1 MKYTKYFFIL
11 LLGSLCF
18 WISQIKI
25 RLPLL
30 TTIIYKNP
38 KFTIFE
44 MKNPFLVSIFMA
56 ASAGIFEEGFR
67 FLFRKFLLKNSHK
80 IVEAVVFGLGH
91 SLMEI
96 FYLFHLIGFCV
107 AFSGISVWGILERI
121 LATCFHVEL
130 SVLLWLGFLEQKKYR
145 ALILAILLHTFV
157 DSILPVAGY
166 FRRSI
171 WEVEFLFFV
180 IVLWIGTLL
189 IKYHKREENL

>member
-18 WISQIKI
+18 WVSQIKI

-30 TTIIYKNP
+30 TTIIYKNS

-44 MKNPFLVSIFMA
+44 MKNPLLAGIFIA

-67 FLFRKFLLKNSHK
+67 FLFRKFLLKNSRN
-80 IVEAVVFGLGH
+80 IVEAAIFGLGH

-96 FYLFHLIGFCV
+96 LYLFYVTSFHTAL
-107 AFSGISVWGILERI
+107 FSISIWGILERI
-121 LATCFHVEL
+121 LATFLHIEL
-130 SVLLWLGFLEQKKYR
+130 SILLWLGFLKNKKYR
-145 ALILAILLHTFV
+145 ILILAMLLHTFV
-157 DSILPVAGY
+157 DSIIPVAGY

-171 WEVEFLFFV
+171 WEVEFLFFA
-180 IVLWIGTLL
+180 IVLWIGILL

>member
-44 MKNPFLVSIFMA
+44 MKNPLLTGIFIA
-56 ASAGIFEEGFR
+56 ASAGLFEEGFR
-67 FLFRKFLLKNSHK
+67 FLFRKFLLKNSRN
-80 IVEAVVFGLGH
+80 IAEAAIFGLGH

-96 FYLFHLIGFCV
+96 LYLFYVTGFHT
-107 AFSGISVWGILERI
+107 ALFSISIWGILERI
-121 LATCFHVEL
+121 LATFLHIEL
-130 SVLLWLGFLEQKKYR
+130 SILLWLGFLKNKKYR
-145 ALILAILLHTFV
+145 ILILAMLLHTFV
-157 DSILPVAGY
+157 DSIIPVAGY

-171 WEVEFLFFV
+171 WEVEFLFFI
-180 IVLWIGTLL
+180 IVLWIGILL
-189 IKYHKREENL
+189 IKYHKREESL

>member
-18 WISQIKI
+18 WVSQIKI

-44 MKNPFLVSIFMA
+44 MKNPLLTGIFIA
-56 ASAGIFEEGFR
+56 ASAGLFEEGLR
-67 FLFRKFLLKNSHK
+67 FLFRKFLLKNSRN
-80 IVEAVVFGLGH
+80 IVEAAIFGLGH

-96 FYLFHLIGFCV
+96 LYLFYVTGFHT
-107 AFSGISVWGILERI
+107 ALFSINIWGILERI
-121 LATCFHVEL
+121 LATFLHIEL
-130 SVLLWLGFLEQKKYR
+130 SILLWLGFLKNKKYR
-145 ALILAILLHTFV
+145 ILILAMLLHTFV
-157 DSILPVAGY
+157 DSIIPVAGY

>member
-18 WISQIKI
+18 WVSQIKI

-30 TTIIYKNP
+30 TTIIYKNS

-44 MKNPFLVSIFMA
+44 MKNPLLAGIFIA

-67 FLFRKFLLKNSHK
+67 FLFRKFLLKNSRN
-80 IVEAVVFGLGH
+80 IVEAAIFGLGH

-96 FYLFHLIGFCV
+96 LYLFYVTGFHT
-107 AFSGISVWGILERI
+107 ALFSISIWGIFERI
-121 LATCFHVEL
+121 LATFLHIEL
-130 SVLLWLGFLEQKKYR
+130 SILLWLGFLKNKKYR
-145 ALILAILLHTFV
+145 ILILAMLLHTFV
-157 DSILPVAGY
+157 DSIIPVAGY

-171 WEVEFLFFV
+171 WEVEFLFFA
-180 IVLWIGTLL
+180 IVLWIGILL

>member
-18 WISQIKI
+18 WVSQIKI

-30 TTIIYKNP
+30 TTMIYKNS

-44 MKNPFLVSIFMA
+44 MKNPLLTGIFIA
-56 ASAGIFEEGFR
+56 ASAGLFEEGFR
-67 FLFRKFLLKNSHK
+67 FLFRKFLLKNSRNIAK
-80 IVEAVVFGLGH
+80 AAIFGLGH

-96 FYLFHLIGFCV
+96 FHLFHLVGFRV
-107 AFSGISVWGILERI
+107 VFSSISIWGILERI
-121 LATCFHVEL
+121 LATFLHIEL
-130 SVLLWLGFLEQKKYR
+130 SILLWLGFLKNKKYR
-145 ALILAILLHTFV
+145 ILILAMLLHTFV
-157 DSILPVAGY
+157 DSIIPVARY

-171 WEVEFLFFV
+171 WEVEFLFFA
-180 IVLWIGTLL
+180 IVLWIGILL

>member
-18 WISQIKI
+18 WVSQIKI

-30 TTIIYKNP
+30 TTMIYKNS

-44 MKNPFLVSIFMA
+44 MKNPLLTGIFIA
-56 ASAGIFEEGFR
+56 ASAGLFEEGFR
-67 FLFRKFLLKNSHK
+67 FLFRKFLLKNSRN
-80 IVEAVVFGLGH
+80 IAEAAIFGLGH

-96 FYLFHLIGFCV
+96 FHLFHLVGFRV
-107 AFSGISVWGILERI
+107 VFSSISIWGILERI
-121 LATCFHVEL
+121 LATFLHIEL
-130 SVLLWLGFLEQKKYR
+130 SILLWLGFLKNKKYR
-145 ALILAILLHTFV
+145 ILILAMLLHTFV
-157 DSILPVAGY
+157 DSIIPVAGY

-171 WEVEFLFFV
+171 WEVEFLFFA
-180 IVLWIGTLL
+180 IVLWIGILL

>member
-44 MKNPFLVSIFMA
+44 MKNPLLTGIFIA
-56 ASAGIFEEGFR
+56 ASAGLFEEGFR
-67 FLFRKFLLKNSHK
+67 FLFRKFLLKNSRN
-80 IVEAVVFGLGH
+80 IAEAAIFGLGH

-96 FYLFHLIGFCV
+96 FHLFHLVGFRV
-107 AFSGISVWGILERI
+107 VFSSISIWGILERI
-121 LATCFHVEL
+121 LATFLHIEL
-130 SVLLWLGFLEQKKYR
+130 SILLWLGFLKNKKYR
-145 ALILAILLHTFV
+145 ILILAMLLHSSI
-157 DSILPVAGY
+157 DSIIPLARY
-166 FRRSI
+166 FRRNI

>member
-18 WISQIKI
+18 WVSQIKI

-44 MKNPFLVSIFMA
+44 MKNPLLTGIFIA
-56 ASAGIFEEGFR
+56 TSAGLFEEGLR
-67 FLFRKFLLKNSHK
+67 FLFRKFLLKNSRN
-80 IVEAVVFGLGH
+80 IVEAAIFGLGH

-96 FYLFHLIGFCV
+96 FHLFHLVGFRV
-107 AFSGISVWGILERI
+107 VFSSISIWGILERI
-121 LATCFHVEL
+121 LATFLHIEL
-130 SVLLWLGFLEQKKYR
+130 SILLWLGFLKNKKYR
-145 ALILAILLHTFV
+145 ILILAMLLHTFV
-157 DSILPVAGY
+157 DSIIPVAGY

-171 WEVEFLFFV
+171 WEVEFLFFA
-180 IVLWIGTLL
+180 IVLWIGILL

>member
-18 WISQIKI
+18 WVSQIKI

-30 TTIIYKNP
+30 TTIIYKNS

-44 MKNPFLVSIFMA
+44 MKNPLLAGIFIA

-67 FLFRKFLLKNSHK
+67 FLFRKFLLKNSRN
-80 IVEAVVFGLGH
+80 IVEAAIFGLGH

-96 FYLFHLIGFCV
+96 LYLFYVTGFHT
-107 AFSGISVWGILERI
+107 ALFSISIWGILERI
-121 LATCFHVEL
+121 LATFLHIEL
-130 SVLLWLGFLEQKKYR
+130 SILLWLGFLKNKKYR
-145 ALILAILLHTFV
+145 ILILAMLLHTFV
-157 DSILPVAGY
+157 DSIIPVARY
-166 FRRSI
+166 FRRNI
-171 WEVEFLFFV
+171 WEVEFLFFA
-180 IVLWIGTLL
+180 IVLWIGILL

>member
-18 WISQIKI
+18 WVSQIKI

-30 TTIIYKNP
+30 TTIIYKNS

-44 MKNPFLVSIFMA
+44 MKNPLLAGIFIA

-67 FLFRKFLLKNSHK
+67 FLFRKFLLKNSRN
-80 IVEAVVFGLGH
+80 IVEAAIFGLGH

-96 FYLFHLIGFCV
+96 LYLFYATGFHT
-107 AFSGISVWGILERI
+107 ALFSINIWGILERI
-121 LATCFHVEL
+121 LATFLHIEL
-130 SVLLWLGFLEQKKYR
+130 SILLWLGFLKNKKYR
-145 ALILAILLHTFV
+145 ILILAMLLHTFV
-157 DSILPVAGY
+157 DSIIPVAGY

-171 WEVEFLFFV
+171 WEVEFLFFT

>member
-18 WISQIKI
+18 WVSQIKI

-44 MKNPFLVSIFMA
+44 MKNPLLTGIFIA
-56 ASAGIFEEGFR
+56 ASAGLFEEGLR
-67 FLFRKFLLKNSHK
+67 FLFRKFLLKNSRN
-80 IVEAVVFGLGH
+80 IVEAAIFGLGH

-96 FYLFHLIGFCV
+96 LYLFYVTGFHT
-107 AFSGISVWGILERI
+107 ALFSISIWGILERI
-121 LATCFHVEL
+121 LATFLHIEL
-130 SVLLWLGFLEQKKYR
+130 SILLWLGFLKNKKYR
-145 ALILAILLHTFV
+145 ILILAMLLHTFV
-157 DSILPVAGY
+157 DSIIPVAGY

-171 WEVEFLFFV
+171 WEVEFLFFA
-180 IVLWIGTLL
+180 IVLWIGILL

>member
-18 WISQIKI
+18 WVSQIKI

-30 TTIIYKNP
+30 TTIIYKNS

-44 MKNPFLVSIFMA
+44 MKNPLLAGIFIA
-56 ASAGIFEEGFR
+56 TSAGIFEEGFR
-67 FLFRKFLLKNSHK
+67 FLFRKFLLKNSRN
-80 IVEAVVFGLGH
+80 IVEAAIFGLGH

-96 FYLFHLIGFCV
+96 LYLFYVTGFHT
-107 AFSGISVWGILERI
+107 ALFSISIWGILERI
-121 LATCFHVEL
+121 LATFLHIEL
-130 SVLLWLGFLEQKKYR
+130 SILLWLGFLKNKKYR
-145 ALILAILLHTFV
+145 ILILAMLLHTFV
-157 DSILPVAGY
+157 DSIIPVAGY

-189 IKYHKREENL
+189 IKYHKREESL

>member
-18 WISQIKI
+18 WVSQIKI

-30 TTIIYKNP
+30 TTIIYKNS

-44 MKNPFLVSIFMA
+44 MKNPLLAGIFIA

-67 FLFRKFLLKNSHK
+67 FLFRKFLLKNSRN
-80 IVEAVVFGLGH
+80 IVEAAIFGLGH

-96 FYLFHLIGFCV
+96 LYLFYVTGFHT
-107 AFSGISVWGILERI
+107 ALFSINIWGILERI
-121 LATCFHVEL
+121 LATFLHIEL
-130 SVLLWLGFLEQKKYR
+130 SILLWLGFLKNKKYR
-145 ALILAILLHTFV
+145 ILILAMLLHTFV
-157 DSILPVAGY
+157 DSIIPVAGY

-171 WEVEFLFFV
+171 WEVEFLFFA
-180 IVLWIGTLL
+180 IVLWIGILL

>member
-30 TTIIYKNP
+30 TTIIYKNS

-44 MKNPFLVSIFMA
+44 MKNPLLAGIFIA

-67 FLFRKFLLKNSHK
+67 FLFRKFLLKNSRN
-80 IVEAVVFGLGH
+80 IVEAAIFGLGH

-96 FYLFHLIGFCV
+96 LYLFYVTGFHT
-107 AFSGISVWGILERI
+107 ALFSISIWGILERI
-121 LATCFHVEL
+121 LATFLHIEL
-130 SVLLWLGFLEQKKYR
+130 SILLWLGFLKNKKYR
-145 ALILAILLHTFV
+145 ILILAMLLHTFV
-157 DSILPVAGY
+157 DSIIPVAGY

-171 WEVEFLFFV
+171 WEVEFLFFA
-180 IVLWIGTLL
+180 IVLWIGILL

>member
-44 MKNPFLVSIFMA
+44 MKNPLLTGIFIA
-56 ASAGIFEEGFR
+56 ASAGLFEEGFR
-67 FLFRKFLLKNSHK
+67 FLFRKFLLKNSRN
-80 IVEAVVFGLGH
+80 IAEAAIFGLGH

-96 FYLFHLIGFCV
+96 LYLFYVTGFLT
-107 AFSGISVWGILERI
+107 ALFSISIWGILERI
-121 LATCFHVEL
+121 FATFLHIEL
-130 SVLLWLGFLEQKKYR
+130 SILLWLGFLKNKKYR
-145 ALILAILLHTFV
+145 ILILAMLLHSSI
-157 DSILPVAGY
+157 DSIIPLARY
-166 FRRSI
+166 FRRNI

-189 IKYHKREENL
+189 IKYHKREESL